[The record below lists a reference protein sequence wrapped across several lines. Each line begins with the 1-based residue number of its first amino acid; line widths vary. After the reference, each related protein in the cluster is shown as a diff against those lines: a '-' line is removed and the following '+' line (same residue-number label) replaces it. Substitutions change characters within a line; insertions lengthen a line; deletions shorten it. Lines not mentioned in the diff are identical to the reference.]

1 MNEESEVPKGLGII
15 LIIVGVGVL
24 LYVTF
29 GPPTRT
35 YSPQLQ
41 QLIWPVLVIG
51 LALTVG
57 GALLFSWPF
66 RKEMK
71 S

>member
-15 LIIVGVGVL
+15 LIIVGIGVL

-41 QLIWPVLVIG
+41 QLIWPLLMIG
-51 LALTVG
+51 IALIVG
-57 GALLFSWPF
+57 GALLLSWPLR
-66 RKEMK
+66 RKAPD
-71 S
+71 